1 MKVHQPSHKRP
12 QTTISDLD
20 QYSTES
26 PEFGGILITAQDKV
40 FPLIKRGGIF
50 DILTFSCLVGEKN
63 WIDTWMNRGNIKSST
78 IDRTKN
84 SSTYSESLTPLW

>member
-63 WIDTWMNRGNIKSST
+63 WIDTHKARGNIKSAT
-78 IDRTKN
+78 TDRT
-84 SSTYSESLTPLW
+84 SDIIRFSESPTPLW

>member
-1 MKVHQPSHKRP
+1 
-12 QTTISDLD
+12 
-20 QYSTES
+20 
-26 PEFGGILITAQDKV
+26 
-40 FPLIKRGGIF
+40 
-50 DILTFSCLVGEKN
+50 LTFSCLVGEKN